1 MATWNSVINMLL
13 DRHSGSVMP
22 CNSDR
27 FPTWYEDEV
36 QPLFSLIYYQENK
49 GEEKTMNAV
58 AYTIPEINNV
68 VHNEE
73 KGSTTIN
80 WSDGTKTTV
89 RVMAD
94 ERYDK
99 YNGFCAAVM
108 KKLFGA
114 TTMAKRIRD
123 RKDIKYIK
131 AVREEE
137 RKKAE
142 AAAEKRR
149 EVAMRRAAKRIAKE
163 TIAEMK
169 IQAMA
174 DEIIKDY
181 TSSL

>member
-1 MATWNSVINMLL
+1 MLSL
-13 DRHSGSVMP
+13 NDFIEMSLGHRYNITPLSFGGFSISP
-22 CNSDR
+22 K
-27 FPTWYEDEV
+27 DESESICPV
-36 QPLFSLIYYQENK
+36 TYQENK
-49 GEEKTMNAV
+49 GEEKTMDTSAC
-58 AYTIPEINNV
+58 YTIPEINNV

-108 KKLFGA
+108 KKLFGT